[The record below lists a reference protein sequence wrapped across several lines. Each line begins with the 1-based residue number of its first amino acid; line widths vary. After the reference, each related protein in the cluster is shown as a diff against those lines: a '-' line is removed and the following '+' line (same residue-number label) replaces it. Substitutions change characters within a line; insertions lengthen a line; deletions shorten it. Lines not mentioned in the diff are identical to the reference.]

1 MKYEAPELTAL
12 TSAINAVQTSAPK
25 PILPLRT
32 DQGHMT
38 LAPDMKT
45 GNK

>member
-25 PILPLRT
+25 PNPST
-32 DQGHMT
+32 
-38 LAPDMKT
+38 PDGPGSHDAGT
-45 GNK
+45 GYEDWE